1 MFESKFKPNLQK
13 REQGEFEAVSLETVQ
28 LSEIPMHEGVR
39 KEVKVEIAKKIVRI
53 EELKKGA
60 SPKFENEKRILQAGL
75 QNIVAQEL
83 LSQEGGPMSLS
94 RRDFKDFIAKQN
106 EDLAEEYF
114 GNKEWN
120 GMTTVTRSV
129 ELDLR
134 AEDDLS
140 NKEVIFCDL
149 LDANDA
155 TDYIIAGMNTD
166 ADEPRYTFKLVQA
179 GTLDGDKSQSYIK
192 NQHESLARRL
202 SNETSPEKVFQNNRE
217 DILAL
222 IGNVAENLSDVEVS
236 TQSMV
241 EILLDKNFS
250 LNEKSKSF
258 NDIDIL
264 EDFTAN
270 ERQLFTD
277 DFEKLIYFAQQD
289 FTSESREELIQEIID
304 DHGVNKSTVE
314 NLVLLISD
322 TFNTPDL
329 LQAIPVDFVSRTMI
343 RFKNDRFSEKDI
355 PLDGVDSNLV
365 PMYCVDELELSNIFK
380 ANTHGKNKRDEAA

>member
-264 EDFTAN
+264 EDFT
-270 ERQLFTD
+270 
-277 DFEKLIYFAQQD
+277 
-289 FTSESREELIQEIID
+289 SESREELIQEIID

-380 ANTHGKNKRDEAA
+380 ANMHGKNKRDEAA